1 MARFTESGGL
11 AAKIIAGRRDKA
23 RTREGWIHLVLNVA
37 ILTAVLL
44 VVFSFVLCVF
54 RVSGNEMYP
63 KMQDG
68 DLVLAWRLAGG
79 YTKDDVVV
87 YTVDGEQQVGRVVA
101 KEGDIIDISDD
112 GTVSVDGTTESDT
125 LYVTEKGDA
134 VEYPYAV
141 PKGYVF
147 ILGDY
152 RTQAEDSRD
161 FGAVSVQDVQGTVI
175 GLLRRRNL

>member
-23 RTREGWIHLVLNVA
+23 RTREGWIHLALNVA
-37 ILTAVLL
+37 ILAAVLL

-87 YTVDGEQQVGRVVA
+87 YTVDGEQQVGRVIA
-101 KEGDIIDISDD
+101 KEGDIVDISDN
-112 GTVSVDGTTESDT
+112 GTVSVDGTTESDV

-134 VEYPYAV
+134 LEYPYAV

-152 RTQAEDSRD
+152 RTQAKDSRD
-161 FGAVSVQDVQGTVI
+161 FGAISIQDVQGTVI